1 MLTLRTRRESLGLT
15 QADLA
20 QKVETT
26 PNYISM
32 IESGKVKLPNAE
44 LRRAIS
50 AALGIRHVDFLVAVG
65 ELEDWE
71 VPGFSAEQPERDPD
85 LARRIAMLE
94 QLDLDR
100 DNRGSTLDVVLQGWA
115 AQDRARS
122 SHPGQRNGTRG

>member
-44 LRRAIS
+44 LRRAIG
-50 AALGIRHVDFLVAVG
+50 ARLDV
-65 ELEDWE
+65 
-71 VPGFSAEQPERDPD
+71 
-85 LARRIAMLE
+85 LARKLAVFGAAPARAEYIERESALKLAAIALTVDPNQARTVMLR
-94 QLDLDR
+94 L
-100 DNRGSTLDVVLQGWA
+100 GV
-115 AQDRARS
+115 RARLRS
-122 SHPGQRNGTRG
+122 THLVRLVWPAEVAPFFASAGEG